1 MNNQSISNP
10 KVEVEKGLKMNKKDI
25 LMTMLAKEKSM
36 TKDYT
41 TAMTEASNK
50 YLYEKYK
57 VMFEKIISLQ
67 RKIYETMFKYGWYCL
82 EKVDQ
87 QKVLQKLETLN
98 QELTDL
104 NQQN

>member
-1 MNNQSISNP
+1 
-10 KVEVEKGLKMNKKDI
+10 
-25 LMTMLAKEKSM
+25 
-36 TKDYT
+36 
-41 TAMTEASNK
+41 
-50 YLYEKYK
+50 
-57 VMFEKIISLQ
+57 MFEKIISLQ

>member
-10 KVEVEKGLKMNKKDI
+10 KVEVEKGLRMNKKDI

-36 TKDYT
+36 AKDYT
-41 TAMTEASNK
+41 TAITEASNK

-82 EKVDQ
+82 ERSNNKRFRRSL
-87 QKVLQKLETLN
+87 KH
-98 QELTDL
+98 
-104 NQQN
+104 

>member
-36 TKDYT
+36 AKDYT

-50 YLYEKYK
+50 YLYEKY
-57 VMFEKIISLQ
+57 
-67 RKIYETMFKYGWYCL
+67 
-82 EKVDQ
+82 
-87 QKVLQKLETLN
+87 
-98 QELTDL
+98 
-104 NQQN
+104 

>member
-67 RKIYETMFKYGWYCL
+67 RKI
-82 EKVDQ
+82 
-87 QKVLQKLETLN
+87 
-98 QELTDL
+98 
-104 NQQN
+104 